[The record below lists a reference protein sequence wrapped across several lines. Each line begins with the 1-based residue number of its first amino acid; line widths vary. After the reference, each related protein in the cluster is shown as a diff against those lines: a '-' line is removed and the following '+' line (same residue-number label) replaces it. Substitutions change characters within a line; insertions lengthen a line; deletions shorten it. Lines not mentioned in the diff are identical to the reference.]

1 MFFYYLM
8 CYSIFLFIR
17 KNKNNIEK
25 IYIEMI
31 YVKIMKVYRILNFH
45 FVSQHTIFT

>member
-17 KNKNNIEK
+17 KNKNIEK